1 MEEEKERGRVRGGW
15 LDNEREKDCVH
26 MSVCERERERK
37 REKEKEMEREW
48 GKKERDMMGK

>member
-26 MSVCERERERK
+26 MSVCVSERERK
-37 REKEKEMEREW
+37 REKEKEMKREW